1 MSLFWK
7 SRLKVNKNGKSCGL
21 FESKKN
27 SAFSVTIDQ
36 KEKYFYSDITQNGS
50 KLLFIQRGESGSIE
64 KDEQFYFVLADKK
77 DGS

>member
-1 MSLFWK
+1 MEKVMAFWK
-7 SRLKVNKNGKSCGL
+7 Q
-21 FESKKN
+21 KKF
-27 SAFSVTIDQ
+27 SAFIVTIDQ
-36 KEKYFYSDITQNGS
+36 KEKYIYSDITQNGS

>member
-1 MSLFWK
+1 MEKVVGF
-7 SRLKVNKNGKSCGL
+7 LKA
-21 FESKKN
+21 KKI